1 MLDVPESLWA
11 HLGSS
16 SVYTAIVPIVI
27 GGGLTLFKPW
37 LVSEERILERAN
49 LKKQALIE
57 KVNKSLHHLLSRL
70 ENADLEL
77 EDLRGAPAAGGA
89 PAVTKSR
96 SGLELTRPEQPD
108 LISNY
113 TVELLQ
119 TISFIT
125 RLFRIYDCVR
135 LCYWLLFI
143 TVVIGVIELFVALP
157 IEPSRPY
164 ISMSCYPLVGF
175 QILIA
180 FMIRRWTGRFEE
192 CERMS

>member
-1 MLDVPESLWA
+1 M
-11 HLGSS
+11 
-16 SVYTAIVPIVI
+16 PIVI

-70 ENADLEL
+70 DNGDLEL
-77 EDLRGAPAAGGA
+77 EDLRGSTAVKGA
-89 PAVTKSR
+89 PAITKSR
-96 SGLELTRPEQPD
+96 SGLELNRPEQPD

-119 TISFIT
+119 TVSFIT
-125 RLFRIYDCVR
+125 RLFKIYDCVR
-135 LCYWLLFI
+135 WCYSLLFI
-143 TVVIGVIELFVALP
+143 TVVIGVVELLVALP

-164 ISMSCYPLVGF
+164 ISISCYPIVGF
-175 QILIA
+175 QILLA